1 MTLTWGRPA
10 PGLPAPGDQEGRGG
24 IGRRLS
30 WAERIEIMR
39 GRDQGL
45 SYAEIARRIDRDK
58 AVVWREVDR
67 NQNPDGDY
75 HAGMAHSRAGQR
87 ARRPK
92 QFKLSDPQLCKD
104 ITNWMDQ
111 GWSPQLIAEV
121 LAKTYPDEKLRRV
134 SHETIYQCLYVQT
147 RGNLRADLN
156 KCLSTRRAA
165 RKKRDHSDGR
175 GRRYSEAFTISQRP
189 AEVEDRAVP
198 GHWESQ

>member
-1 MTLTWGRPA
+1 MTLTRGCTGSGLQA
-10 PGLPAPGDQEGRGG
+10 PDDQERPGG
-24 IGRRLS
+24 LGHRLS

-92 QFKLSDPQLCKD
+92 QFKLSDPAIVQGHHQLD
-104 ITNWMDQ
+104 
-111 GWSPQLIAEV
+111 GSGLEPA
-121 LAKTYPDEKLRRV
+121 
-134 SHETIYQCLYVQT
+134 
-147 RGNLRADLN
+147 AD
-156 KCLSTRRAA
+156 C
-165 RKKRDHSDGR
+165 
-175 GRRYSEAFTISQRP
+175 
-189 AEVEDRAVP
+189 
-198 GHWESQ
+198 